1 MTPANDFASRAARLT
16 KPATKKAAPPQT
28 GEDAAAPT
36 PAPAVTAVRRS
47 VPRSKPVRVS
57 ADLPPQTYRALVN
70 YCTDSAEQIGRT
82 KVSHVEVLR
91 ALVAELDKNAD
102 LRRIITDRLAQST

>member
-16 KPATKKAAPPQT
+16 KPATKKPAT
-28 GEDAAAPT
+28 TT
-36 PAPAVTAVRRS
+36 PAGEGPAEQAPASATPPRRAA
-47 VPRSKPVRVS
+47 PRSKPVRVS
-57 ADLPPQTYRALVN
+57 ADLPPQTYRALVT

-91 ALVAELDKNAD
+91 ALVVELDKNPD
-102 LRRIITDRLAQST
+102 LRRTITERLAQST